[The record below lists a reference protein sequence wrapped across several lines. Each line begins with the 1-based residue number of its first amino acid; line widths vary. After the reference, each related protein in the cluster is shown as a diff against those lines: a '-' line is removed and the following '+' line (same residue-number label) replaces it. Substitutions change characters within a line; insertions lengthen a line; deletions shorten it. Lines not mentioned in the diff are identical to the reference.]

1 MIRNRGMNA
10 VWILLCILLIAAL
23 VLLVPFLAVL
33 GRGLAKL
40 PFVFM
45 LGVHG
50 VFIVLLLA
58 VVLLVSGVI
67 LLRVS
72 RRMGTGVKRI
82 LILMVGWL
90 LVCTGTTGGAW
101 IIVALLS
108 AD

>member
-1 MIRNRGMNA
+1 MIRNRCVDA
-10 VWILLCILLIAAL
+10 VWILIGILLIAAL
-23 VLLVPFLAVL
+23 VLLVPFLVVL

-40 PFVFM
+40 PIVFM
-45 LGVHG
+45 LGVQG
-50 VFIVLLLA
+50 VFLVLLLA

-72 RRMGTGVKRI
+72 RRRGTGVKRI

-101 IIVALLS
+101 IVVALFS
-108 AD
+108 VY